1 MMPAAVA
8 VARPPTLDLVL
19 SPPQAEF
26 VLDNQ
31 HKFLAMVGGRGCV
44 AGATLINGVPAAER
58 TTARG
63 PVETLWGPAAAS
75 PSYCKGAADLYHVQ
89 TQYGRN
95 VSVTLHHR
103 FLTPT
108 GWRPLGD
115 LKTGELIAAQATPA
129 ERDAGRL
136 PCSRFQPTPYGVE
149 DPVSLLHGVSP
160 CDGAFW
166 DPITRVRFDAHAQYY
181 DLSVPLY
188 EHYAAAGLWH
198 HNSGKSHAGC
208 LKDILFLLEYP
219 GAEMMIAAPNH
230 PWLRDTTRKTFFEI
244 LATFPGGASAYI
256 KAYNKTENVVW
267 FQNGSIGYFRSMDN
281 PDTIRGLNLA
291 AGHID
296 EAGYVSHRA
305 WEVFK
310 ACLRQGGGY
319 PLQGWI
325 TTTPTGYNWI
335 WEEWDQKPTSEHR
348 LIKAPT
354 RTNRF
359 LPDPEK
365 FIADLGYEGTFR
377 AQEVEG
383 EFVSFE
389 GLVYP
394 TFDPS
399 QRGGHVRRVELG
411 GPKPK
416 RVLAGVDWG
425 FKDPAVI
432 LVVAD
437 MGDGVY
443 WILEE
448 WYETK
453 KTADEI
459 AAAAFDLYLRY
470 GIEGFY
476 CDPSRPDSLLTLS
489 NRLALPI
496 VHEANNDILTG
507 IQAVTALL
515 KKRGDGLYG
524 LYVDPSCTRIIA
536 EFSKYQYPDEKSPE
550 QTSGRR
556 TKNAGEKPLDKD
568 NHVLDCA
575 RYIAM
580 AVDPGL
586 GRKGFGAHG
595 TKEGW
600 F

>member
-1 MMPAAVA
+1 MPSAVA
-8 VARPPTLDLVL
+8 PTTMELVL
-19 SPPQAEF
+19 SDPQATF
-26 VLDNQ
+26 VLDRE
-31 HKFLAMVGGRGCV
+31 HKFLALVGGRGCV
-44 AGATLINGVPAAER
+44 AGDTLISGIPVAER
-58 TTARG
+58 TRAPGT
-63 PVETLWGPAAAS
+63 VETLWGSALSSPA
-75 PSYCKGAADLYHVQ
+75 YRKGMADLYRVR
-89 TQYGRN
+89 TQYGRS
-95 VSVTLHHR
+95 VTVTLHHR

-108 GWRPLGD
+108 GWRPLCE
-115 LKTGELIAAQATPA
+115 LKPGELIAAQATP
-129 ERDAGRL
+129 EEVEGGKL
-136 PCSRFQPTPYGVE
+136 PHSRYQPTPYGVE
-149 DPVSLLHGVSP
+149 DPVGLLAPAHPQES
-160 CDGAFW
+160 AFW
-166 DPITRVRFDAHAQYY
+166 DPIARVRCAGYGEYY
-181 DLSVPLY
+181 DLSVPLFA
-188 EHYAAAGLWH
+188 HYAAGGLWH
-198 HNSGKSHAGC
+198 HNSGKTHAGC
-208 LKDILFLLEYP
+208 LRDILYLLEYP
-219 GAEMMIAAPNH
+219 GAEVMIGAPSF
-230 PWLRDTTRKTFFEI
+230 PWLRDTTRATFFKI
-244 LATFPGGASAYI
+244 LESFPGGARAHVAS
-256 KAYNKTENVVW
+256 YNKTENIIW
-267 FQNGSIGYFRSMDN
+267 FKNGSIGYFRSMDN
-281 PDTIRGLNLA
+281 PDSIRGLNLA

-305 WEVFK
+305 WQVFK
-310 ACLRQGGGY
+310 ACLRQGGPY

-335 WEEWDQKPTSEHR
+335 WEEWDQKPTAEHR

-354 RTNRF
+354 YTNRF

-365 FIADLGYEGTFR
+365 FIADLGYEGTFQ

-394 TFDPS
+394 GFDPS
-399 QRGGHVRRVELG
+399 QRGGHVRRIALD
-411 GPKPK
+411 GPKPR
-416 RVLAGVDWG
+416 RVLAGIDWG

-437 MGDGVY
+437 MGDGVF
-443 WILEE
+443 WVLEE

-459 AAAAFDLYLRY
+459 AQAAFDLYTRY
-470 GIEGFY
+470 GIESFH

-515 KKRGDGLYG
+515 RKRGDGNYG
-524 LYVDPSCTRIIA
+524 LYVDPSCTHLIA

-550 QTSGRR
+550 QTAGRR
-556 TKNAGEKPLDKD
+556 TRNSGEKPVDRD
-568 NHVLDCA
+568 NHALDCA

-586 GRKGFGAHG
+586 GRKGFGSYG
-595 TKEGW
+595 SKEGW